1 MRATSAPGMAGVNAS
16 PLRLPNRQVL
26 GDSVYEVIK
35 GLVIDQQVE
44 PGSRMNIDSLAR
56 QLSVSQTPIR
66 EGLARLEADGL
77 VIREPLRGYSVAP
90 LLDASSFD
98 QLYDMRLLLE
108 PEATRMAARNIKE
121 EHFRALDKA
130 AAAMR
135 KATLGET
142 YKEFSA
148 FSTQDAVFHQTVA
161 TAAGNSFLL
170 DAIVRL
176 RSHLQLS
183 RLYFYRGI
191 PDADEA
197 MPEHEKLIALL
208 RSGSAEA
215 AASLMVHHITRS
227 RARLVEILRGLSER
241 DTVKERR

>member
-1 MRATSAPGMAGVNAS
+1 MAGVNAS
-16 PLRLPNRQVL
+16 AVRLPNRRIL
-26 GDSVYEVIK
+26 GESVYEVIK
-35 GLVIDQQVE
+35 GLVIDQRVE
-44 PGSRMNIDSLAR
+44 PGSRLNIDSLAR
-56 QLSVSQTPIR
+56 QLTVSQTPIR
-66 EGLARLEADGL
+66 EALARLEADGL

-108 PEATRMAARNIKE
+108 PEATRLAARNIRE
-121 EHFRALDKA
+121 EHFRQLEKA

-135 KATLGET
+135 KATRGET

-148 FSTQDAVFHQTVA
+148 FSTQDAIFHQTIA
-161 TAAGNSFLL
+161 AAAGNSFLL
-170 DAIVRL
+170 DAIARL

-215 AASLMVHHITRS
+215 AASLMVRHITRS

-241 DTVKERR
+241 DTAGERS

>member
-1 MRATSAPGMAGVNAS
+1 MPPAVRTGLNAS
-16 PLRLPNRQVL
+16 AVRLPNRRVL

-35 GLVIDQQVE
+35 GLVIDQRVE

-56 QLSVSQTPIR
+56 QLTVSQTPIR
-66 EGLARLEADGL
+66 EALARLEADGL

-108 PEATRMAARNIKE
+108 PEAARHAARNIRE
-121 EHFRALDKA
+121 EDFRPLEKA
-130 AAAMR
+130 ATAMR

-142 YKEFSA
+142 YKEFSS
-148 FSTQDAVFHQTVA
+148 FSTQDAIFHQTIA
-161 TAAGNSFLL
+161 AAAGNSFLL

-208 RSGSAEA
+208 RSRSADA
-215 AASLMVHHITRS
+215 AASLMVRHITRS

-241 DTVKERR
+241 DTGSEAR